1 MDLARPTIKIHA
13 RTAKVD
19 EAVARGRQMFQVDVE
34 PNEVLDG
41 RALAERFAKKIKVD
55 VSEANY
61 IIESLQEFVLEE
73 LQSGNRLDFELVS
86 FLPQLS
92 GALPSRDANPTDV
105 GLAIKGHVKTRPA
118 LRNALKGRLIPINV
132 TTPEWG
138 AIRSLMDVPLKKFD
152 KIVIGHLIHLA
163 GINMAIDPDQPDEGI
178 WLENGRGEVV
188 SRARVGYSDA
198 QVAECCFEQSVELG
212 KYTIVLAN
220 RASKKGSDYK
230 LCRHCRAVEVCE
242 DEPAK

>member
-1 MDLARPTIKIHA
+1 MNLARPTIKIHA
-13 RTAKVD
+13 RTAKVE

-73 LQSGNRLDFELVS
+73 LQSGN
-86 FLPQLS
+86 QLS
-92 GALPSRDANPTDV
+92 GTLPSRDANPTDV

-188 SRARVGYSDA
+188 SGARVGYSDA
-198 QVAECCFEQSVELG
+198 QVAECCFEQSVEPG

>member
-1 MDLARPTIKIHA
+1 MKLVRPTIKIHA
-13 RTAKVD
+13 RTSKVD
-19 EAVARGRQMFQVDVE
+19 ETVARGRQMFQVDAE
-34 PNEVLDG
+34 PNEVLEG
-41 RALAERFAKKIKVD
+41 RALTERFAKKIKVD

-92 GALPSRDANPTDV
+92 GTLPSRDANPTDA
-105 GLAIKGHVKTRPA
+105 GLAIKGHVKARPA
-118 LRNALKGRLIPINV
+118 LRNALKGRLI

-138 AIRSLMDVPLKKFD
+138 AIRSLMDVPLKLFD

-163 GINMAIDPDQPDEGI
+163 GFNMAIDPDQPDEGI

-188 SRARVGYSDA
+188 SRAQVGYSDA
-198 QVAECCFEQSVELG
+198 QIAECCFGQSVEPG

-230 LCRHCRAVEVCE
+230 LCRHCRAVEVCRE
-242 DEPAK
+242 EPAK